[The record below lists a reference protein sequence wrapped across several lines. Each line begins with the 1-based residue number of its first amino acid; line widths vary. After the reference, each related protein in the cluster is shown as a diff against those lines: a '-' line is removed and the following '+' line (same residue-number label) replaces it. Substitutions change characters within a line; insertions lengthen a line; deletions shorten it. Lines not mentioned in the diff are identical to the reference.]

1 MTQIQAHGFVWPDGM
16 PACLLCDR
24 DPNDPVHVTPAHVL
38 VPQILAADSSE
49 SKRNPVQSHSYAMA
63 IPDQINRIP
72 CVACGQLLNNGVHA
86 VGLPSGAMPWGEALL
101 SGSVYTPATL
111 AREVAFVAEIGHR
124 LVFAAPAT
132 TKFDPDQL
140 PRQIA
145 STFQK
150 ASDQNPNNLW
160 IAGRYVEA
168 DRPNRNAAYWS
179 TEDLEVGAP
188 SVSHGPINWLHDERH
203 VIGAIAD
210 SELVHV
216 DREVAASTGVGNHI
230 VALGALWPYLP
241 QARTESQIV
250 QRASDNGK
258 LWFSMECVSR
268 EVACLT
274 CDQVMSY
281 PDYMTYKDQR
291 CGHMQDKMPRRFV
304 DPTFGG
310 AGIIV
315 PPVSPGWTQA
325 DARVLMP
332 QAAALAERQ
341 AASFTGMTT
350 TEAELT
356 VAEILLFAG
365 LSEEREKAAKYSAE
379 QLRDMLKKGH
389 AIRNDA
395 GEPSYPI
402 GDRADL
408 DNAIKAVGRGG
419 ISHDDIRSYIKRRA
433 KDLGAEGMIPEGW

>member
-1 MTQIQAHGFVWPDGM
+1 
-16 PACLLCDR
+16 
-24 DPNDPVHVTPAHVL
+24 
-38 VPQILAADSSE
+38 
-49 SKRNPVQSHSYAMA
+49 
-63 IPDQINRIP
+63 
-72 CVACGQLLNNGVHA
+72 
-86 VGLPSGAMPWGEALL
+86 
-101 SGSVYTPATL
+101 
-111 AREVAFVAEIGHR
+111 
-124 LVFAAPAT
+124 
-132 TKFDPDQL
+132 
-140 PRQIA
+140 
-145 STFQK
+145 
-150 ASDQNPNNLW
+150 
-160 IAGRYVEA
+160 
-168 DRPNRNAAYWS
+168 
-179 TEDLEVGAP
+179 
-188 SVSHGPINWLHDERH
+188 
-203 VIGAIAD
+203 
-210 SELVHV
+210 
-216 DREVAASTGVGNHI
+216 
-230 VALGALWPYLP
+230 
-241 QARTESQIV
+241 
-250 QRASDNGK
+250 
-258 LWFSMECVSR
+258 
-268 EVACLT
+268 
-274 CDQVMSY
+274 MSY